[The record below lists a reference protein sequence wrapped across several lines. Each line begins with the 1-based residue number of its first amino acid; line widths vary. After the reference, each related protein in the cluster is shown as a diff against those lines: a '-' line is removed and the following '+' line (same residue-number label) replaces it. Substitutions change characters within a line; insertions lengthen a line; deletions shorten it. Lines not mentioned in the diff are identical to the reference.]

1 LTYLEFESRMPKELR
16 VDVESVV
23 SFLVKRMRSYVLDYA
38 DCKSAILGLSGGV
51 DSALVAY
58 LSSKALGARRT
69 HLFLLPSET
78 TSKSDIADA
87 YEVAERLQIPSSNLK
102 VVPIDSHVEGMANA
116 TGTKSRDKLGVGNI
130 KARTRMILLHSFA
143 HLHKGLVLGTGDK
156 SEITTG
162 YFTKF
167 GDGGVDLLPI
177 GDLYKSQ
184 IRQISSSINLP
195 RRVYE
200 KPPSPGL
207 WKGQT
212 AESELGMSYF
222 LLDQILFRRFD
233 LWLDEESI
241 AKELHIRIQ
250 KVKKVIRQVKLTQHK
265 RCPAEIFKLSFRSHG
280 SDLRYPREWS

>member
-1 LTYLEFESRMPKELR
+1 MNVAQVVNYLT
-16 VDVESVV
+16 
-23 SFLVKRMRSYVLDYA
+23 KRMRSYVLDYA
-38 DCKSAILGLSGGV
+38 GCEAAIVGLSGGV

-58 LSSKALGARRT
+58 LAAKALGVKRT
-69 HLFLLPSET
+69 RLLLLPSET
-78 TSKSDIADA
+78 TSKIDMDDA
-87 YEVAERLQIPSSNLK
+87 YAVAEDLRVPSSNLETI
-102 VVPIDSHVEGMANA
+102 PIDLHVEKLARA
-116 TGTKSRDKLGVGNI
+116 TGTNSHDKLGVGNI

-143 HLHKGLVLGTGDK
+143 HLHRGLVVGTGDK

-184 IRQISSSINLP
+184 VRQISSSVNLP
-195 RRVYE
+195 RRIYE

-207 WKGQT
+207 WKGQS
-212 AESELGMSYF
+212 AEDELGMDYF

-233 LWLDEESI
+233 LWLDENSI
-241 AKELHIRIQ
+241 ANELKIPLQKIR
-250 KVKKVIRQVKLTQHK
+250 KVIRQVKLTQHK
-265 RCPAEIFKLSFRSHG
+265 RCPAEIFKVSFRSHG

>member
-1 LTYLEFESRMPKELR
+1 MPEELR
-16 VDVESVV
+16 VNVAQVV
-23 SFLVKRMRSYVLDYA
+23 NYLTKRMRSYVVDYA
-38 DCKSAILGLSGGV
+38 DCESAIVGLSGGV

-58 LSSKALGARRT
+58 LSAKALGVNRT
-69 HLFLLPSET
+69 RLLLLPSDT
-78 TSKSDIADA
+78 TSKIDMDDAHAIA
-87 YEVAERLQIPSSNLK
+87 ETLKIPSRNLK
-102 VVPIDSHVEGMANA
+102 TVPIDLHIEKLAKA
-116 TGTKSRDKLGVGNI
+116 TGIDSHDRLGIGNI

-143 HLHKGLVLGTGDK
+143 HLHRGLVIGTGDK

-184 IRQISSSINLP
+184 VRQISSSVNLP
-195 RRVYE
+195 RRIYE

-212 AESELGMSYF
+212 AEDELGMNYF

-233 LWLDEESI
+233 LWLDEKSI
-241 AKELHIRIQ
+241 AKELQIPLQKIR
-250 KVKKVIRQVKLTQHK
+250 KVIHQVKLTQHK
-265 RCPAEIFKLSFRSHG
+265 RCPAEIFKVSFRSHG